1 VTRVEIRQ
9 RRSAIGEKE
18 SARRTLGALGLR
30 RTGQIVSHDDTPAL
44 RGKLRR
50 VAHLVTVSDAVDT
63 PKAKESR

>member
-1 VTRVEIRQ
+1 MTRVEIRQ

-30 RTGQIVSHDDTPAL
+30 KTGQTVSHDDTPAL

-50 VAHLVTVSDAVDT
+50 VAHLVEI
-63 PKAKESR
+63 KESA